1 MCRMSHS
8 YPVIIDS
15 SVNWTARISSV
26 LCSRH
31 KGWNKVRN
39 IRHIHEGIEL
49 PKRNRHFLSILQ
61 YDPATIPCMHISA
74 LLKIGSNILP
84 IQISLLL
91 ANRSLHEIQLGLKKI
106 KKWLPSLKISTAE
119 VESFK
124 VIVGSKYFFVSHVS
138 FKISGATMLIEQRVL
153 LICVDPKVI

>member
-1 MCRMSHS
+1 
-8 YPVIIDS
+8 
-15 SVNWTARISSV
+15 
-26 LCSRH
+26 
-31 KGWNKVRN
+31 
-39 IRHIHEGIEL
+39 
-49 PKRNRHFLSILQ
+49 
-61 YDPATIPCMHISA
+61 MHISA

-91 ANRSLHEIQLGLKKI
+91 ANRSLHKIQLGLKKI